1 MFLHWAGCLVKID
14 TCISLTISSLAA
26 QKYGLSISLVITSY
40 VDFVFNTDAEGTIET
55 VIFLIVVGAA
65 ATSVHPGVGTV
76 LVFDRES
83 VGEGIELVRES
94 VLVVALSCIF
104 WHTRFTNGR
113 QGLTRI
119 FTDLSRLAI
128 LLFELQDIED
138 ETGVFFLIFVFI
150 EGAVEVA
157 PDVAAI
163 RIVIVADIDEV
174 GLREGIHGFFR
185 VEKAVG
191 RGRSDHAWLR
201 HKVSAD
207 TEEVILTAEL

>member
-1 MFLHWAGCLVKID
+1 M
-14 TCISLTISSLAA
+14 
-26 QKYGLSISLVITSY
+26 
-40 VDFVFNTDAEGTIET
+40 
-55 VIFLIVVGAA
+55 
-65 ATSVHPGVGTV
+65 
-76 LVFDRES
+76 
-83 VGEGIELVRES
+83 
-94 VLVVALSCIF
+94 ALSCIF

-163 RIVIVADIDEV
+163 RIVIVADVDEV

-185 VEKAVG
+185 VEEAVG

-207 TEEVILTAEL
+207 TEEVILTAEV